1 MKRRVKHIPPD
12 PILVEAGYCGDGVGM
27 YSHVSAKSKQ
37 PRPTAAQPQSVRTI
51 IQIEE
56 HKLRKLYA
64 KHRAGIDDPVK
75 LAQVRHNI
83 DIAQTFIAKL
93 WAELGEE
100 IKRGRA

>member
-1 MKRRVKHIPPD
+1 MP
-12 PILVEAGYCGDGVGM
+12 GYCGDGLSM

-37 PRPTAAQPQSVRTI
+37 PRPSAAAQPQSVRTI

-56 HKLRKLYA
+56 HKLRKLYT
-64 KHRAGIDDPVK
+64 KHRATCEDDPQIAIIRK
-75 LAQVRHNI
+75 NI

-93 WAELGEE
+93 WAELGTE